1 MSSDLISAAAS
12 YREALAGLDFALL
25 SASDCALLEEQLAAT
40 QKALHAALLLA
51 AAHAIA
57 CGAHL
62 DLGFSDG
69 AAWLAHLIGGTVGQ
83 ARQALEA
90 AAALNARPDIRSAL
104 LSGGASPA
112 QGSVRKGP

>member
-25 SASDCALLEEQLAAT
+25 SASDCALLEEQLAAA

-51 AAHAIA
+51 AARAIA

-62 DLGFSDG
+62 
-69 AAWLAHLIGGTVGQ
+69 GGWCESRGW
-83 ARQALEA
+83 
-90 AAALNARPDIRSAL
+90 
-104 LSGGASPA
+104 GSPR
-112 QGSVRKGP
+112 GWC